1 MNKKLVFI
9 FNKFFYDLIKDLK
22 EVAPELKPKIKA
34 HYKVKNMETD
44 ENVELFTAST
54 LENAVLESVL
64 QANATDVLELENV
77 KRVAI
82 MKEITVSEVLMYVKE
97 DYKPVL
103 SSFFLIFLLFSLDSV
118 ETDEALFDTCVDA
131 LRDIQNDK
139 GCDKLEDIIDDDIK
153 AILQGIDKVI
163 VKKQAV
169 EETPSFMQNSKIG
182 SIAKEITDELDISSM
197 NIQKPEDLLD
207 FKNNNVIGDIVSK
220 VGSKLQEKFDNK
232 ELSHEELLR
241 EAMGI
246 LGNLGAG
253 GNGMLNNPL
262 MKEMMKAGMAA
273 QGTKGA
279 KVRMDTSKLNN
290 MATRERLRKKLDE
303 RNKSKDSA
311 SQ

>member
-9 FNKFFYDLIKDLK
+9 FNKFFYDLIKDVK
-22 EVAPELKPKIKA
+22 EVAPELKSKIKT
-34 HYKVKNMETD
+34 HYKVKNMETE
-44 ENVELFTAST
+44 ENLDLFRAST

-64 QANATDVLELENV
+64 QVNATDILELGNV
-77 KRVAI
+77 QKVQI
-82 MKEITVSEVLMYVKE
+82 MTDITVNEVLTYVKA

-103 SSFFLIFLLFSLDSV
+103 SSFFLIFLLFSLEPV
-118 ETDEALFDTCVDA
+118 EADETLFDTCVDA
-131 LRDIQNDK
+131 LRDMQNDK

-153 AILQGIDKVI
+153 VILQGIDKVI
-163 VKKQAV
+163 VKKQVV
-169 EETPSFMQNSKIG
+169 EEAPSFMHNSKIG
-182 SIAKEITDELDISSM
+182 SIAKEITDELDISSL

-241 EAMGI
+241 EAMGM

-253 GNGMLNNPL
+253 NSMLNNPL
-262 MKEMMKAGMAA
+262 MKEMMKAGAAA

-279 KVRMDTSKLNN
+279 KVRMDTSKLNS
-290 MATRERLRKKLDE
+290 MAARERLRKKLDE
-303 RNKSKDSA
+303 RNKTKDST